1 MRKYALPIAVTVLVS
16 ALLLLSAD
24 TLAGHAVDFSLWWH
38 VIAGGGGRSASASYA
53 VSGSI
58 GQPAVGG
65 LSGGNYRLNAGF
77 WPGIGAEPHTPT
89 STPSPTPTDTPT
101 PTSTPTATATPTPTG
116 TPPPTATP
124 TATRTP
130 TSSPTPT
137 ATMTATSTA
146 TTTITPT
153 TPVQRVYLPIVLKNQ
168 L

>member
-24 TLAGHAVDFSLWWH
+24 TLAEHAADFSLWWH
-38 VIAGGGGRSASASYA
+38 VIAGGGGRSTSASYA

-65 LSGGNYRLNAGF
+65 LSGGNYRLDAGF
-77 WPGIGAEPHTPT
+77 WPGIGAEPPTPT
-89 STPSPTPTDTPT
+89 STPSP
-101 PTSTPTATATPTPTG
+101 TPTATATPTPTG

-146 TTTITPT
+146 TTTVTPT